1 MSINFALSAVDQDT
15 PLFRLPTEL
24 RRRIYQ
30 YMLTPSHVH
39 IERKV
44 DYKLTKSGIEVIKPG
59 PVTRSKSQRRRPEDD
74 SVDMMD
80 LWWSGQPSNQWTC
93 KRIIL
98 DDKTRFKINDSASRQ
113 DARNALFN
121 VYYCQSQRPGGPSAV
136 PPGYLDHE
144 SCRGDKEQTQFFG
157 SNLDGLLMTCQWA
170 YMDVRSVGNSVDR
183 SAKVFTPNLSR
194 NDTRLELG
202 THNLHF
208 SDLQDLTCFTELI
221 SPELSESFSNLSVHV
236 DSMESPYWKTFCQT
250 YLQPWSRISLLPWEP
265 NEKTAPISF
274 YHNHTTHDL
283 ASPHEPDHQAEV
295 AEALAST
302 WVVPNI
308 QVHSARGAWSTKF
321 QMSALKARSGGP
333 INLRLSFPMFL
344 RRDEPQFS
352 QCLDNPERRPTGCR
366 DLPVPHSEMDHTT
379 IMQFNQRRWLSERH
393 DRRPIAKA
401 EMNWNGDMA
410 WEHLDLEGPRR
421 LHPGHPEQRC
431 EMEYTTLYDSGMD
444 YLVKQKVWLERNP
457 EKKGSAEWRQHQADF
472 DHQFRSMFLRSR
484 NTVPRNDTL
493 LHGVHWRI
501 DFLDS
506 CQGLADLEMDFYG
519 DGQSPGTV
527 QEFRSHAT
535 ELFREGL
542 KERFTG
548 RGWTSSDG
556 SQTFESTFWNIGPHP
571 EPFFAGWADPDGNMR
586 GLNMDEE
593 WQH

>member
-1 MSINFALSAVDQDT
+1 MSINFALPAVDQDT

-44 DYKLTKSGIEVIKPG
+44 DYKLTKSGIEVINPG
-59 PVTRSKSQRRRPEDD
+59 PVTRSKSQRRRAEDE

-80 LWWSGQPSNQWTC
+80 LWWSGQPSNHWTC

-98 DDKTRFKINDSASRQ
+98 DQKTRFKINDSASRQ
-113 DARNALFN
+113 DARNALFD

-144 SCRGDKEQTQFFG
+144 SCRGDREQTPFFG

-170 YMDVRSVGNSVDR
+170 YMDARSVGNSVDR

-194 NDTRLELG
+194 NDARLELG

-208 SDLQDLTCFTELI
+208 SDLQDLTCFTELV
-221 SPELSESFSNLSVHV
+221 SLELSESLSNLSVHV

-250 YLQPWSRISLLPWEP
+250 YLQPWSRISLMPWEP

-283 ASPHEPDHQAEV
+283 ANPHEPDHQAEV

-321 QMSALKARSGGP
+321 RMSALKARSGGP

-344 RRDEPQFS
+344 RRDEPQYS

-379 IMQFNQRRWLSERH
+379 IMPFNQRRWLSERH
-393 DRRPIAKA
+393 DKRPIAKA
-401 EMNWNGDMA
+401 EMDWNGDMA
-410 WEHLDLEGPRR
+410 YEHLGLEEPRR
-421 LHPGHPEQRC
+421 LYPGHPEKLC
-431 EMEYTTLYDSGMD
+431 EMEYTSLYDSGMD
-444 YLVKQKVWLERNP
+444 YLVRLKMWFDRNP
-457 EKKGSAEWRQHQADF
+457 EEKGSAEWRQRQGDF
-472 DHQFRSMFLRSR
+472 DQQFRSMFLRSR
-484 NTVPRNDTL
+484 NTVPRNDVL

-501 DFLDS
+501 DFLDN
-506 CQGLADLEMDFYG
+506 CQGLEDLEMDFYG

-535 ELFREGL
+535 ELFRDGL

-548 RGWTSSDG
+548 RGRTSSDG
-556 SQTFESTFWNIGPHP
+556 SQTVESTFWNIGPHP